1 MNGFLVAKF
10 LSFITG
16 IVSLSMIW
24 PILWAH
30 FDGSGEVRSL
40 VISMI
45 LGLTFSGLLFV
56 AGRHHTDYKTVGI
69 RDAFAVVSLSWIF
82 ASVVGALPY
91 YIYGM
96 APAYTDAF
104 FEAMSGFTTTGASIL
119 TDIEAHPKSLLFWR
133 GLTHWIG
140 GMGIIVLSLAILPFI
155 GVGGVHLFKAE
166 VPGFGL
172 EKMTPRLHQMAIRLW
187 GIYFGLTAAQ
197 VILLLLGG
205 MNLFEALTHSFST
218 IATGGLSPLNK
229 SIGHY
234 NSPYIEWV
242 TTFFMFFSG
251 VNFVI
256 HYRFLLRQS
265 GAYRDDEEFR
275 LYAFIVLFSIL
286 FTAAVLLLRGYY
298 VTIEEAVRYSA
309 FQVISIITSTGFCTT
324 DYELWPVSV
333 HFLFILLMFAG
344 GCTGSTAGG
353 IKSLRVLALA
363 RHVRA
368 GLASCLHPQGQFQTK
383 IRGKTVSQDALASVT
398 AFFIL
403 YLVVFIAG
411 ALFLAALGVDFVTAV
426 SSAAASIGNTGP
438 GFGTV
443 GPTEN
448 FFHIPAAG
456 KWVLSL
462 LMLLGRLEL
471 YTMILLF
478 FPRTWKK

>member
-1 MNGFLVAKF
+1 MNGFLVAKV

-16 IVSLSMIW
+16 IVSVSMIW

-30 FDGSGEVRSL
+30 LDGGGEVRSF
-40 VISMI
+40 VVSMV
-45 LGLTFSGLLFV
+45 LGLTFSGLLFA
-56 AGRHHTDYKTVGI
+56 AGRHHSDYKSVGI
-69 RDAFAVVSLSWIF
+69 RDAFAVVSLSWVF
-82 ASVVGALPY
+82 ASVIGALPY

-96 APAYTDAF
+96 TPTFTDAF

-119 TDIEAHPKSLLFWR
+119 TDIEIHPKSLLFWR
-133 GLTHWIG
+133 GMTHWIG

-172 EKMTPRLHQMAIRLW
+172 EKITPRHHQMATRLW

-197 VILLLLGG
+197 TLLLLLGG
-205 MNLFEALTHSFST
+205 VNLFEALTHSFST

-229 SIGHY
+229 SISHY
-234 NSPYIEWV
+234 NSPYVEWV

-251 VNFVI
+251 VNFVL
-256 HYRFLLRQS
+256 HYRFLLRQP
-265 GAYRDDEEFR
+265 GAYRGDEEFR
-275 LYAFIVLFSIL
+275 LYTAIVLFSIF
-286 FTAAVLLLRGYY
+286 FTTAVLLSGGYY
-298 VTIEEAVRYSA
+298 GSIEEAVRYSA
-309 FQVISIITSTGFCTT
+309 FQVVSVITSTGFFSA

-363 RHVRA
+363 RHARA
-368 GLASCLHPQGQFQTK
+368 GLASCLHPQGLFQIK
-383 IRGKTVSQDALASVT
+383 IRGKTASSNAVASVT

-411 ALFLAALGVDFVTAV
+411 TLLMAALGVDFVTAV

-443 GPTEN
+443 GPTDN

-456 KWVLSL
+456 KWVLSF

-478 FPRTWKK
+478 ARGTWKK